1 MANTYNDY
9 TGDGSNRYFNLNFE
23 YLRDDHVKVKVDGSE
38 VGFVIN
44 TDLPTKRV
52 YLNTVPANG
61 AKVKVYR
68 DSRGDFSPLVDFV
81 DGSVL
86 TENELDEAYKHNLFV
101 SQEASEGTGNELL
114 NKKGGDNYDAEGN
127 KIINLGTP
135 TDSTDAANKGYVD
148 QTIDNSIALGGSPA
162 IVSLGGYDVTAL
174 GSTRAR
180 SLADRFDDVVNV
192 LDYGASTSA
201 SASANVT
208 AINAAITDANST
220 GATVFIPS
228 GTYDVDDSLT
238 AITGGLEC
246 QGVINYTGSITAYKT
261 IVTIGTDSAVTFNRS
276 FKGIRVTR
284 TNRSD
289 FNESYGS
296 EVDVG
301 VHCINLRGC
310 ITEVLEVRNFTV
322 GHRVE
327 GNNARGNVSSYY
339 YGFIENVAVGL
350 DIVTDSISNP
360 GYVIGCKFYSFE
372 HLIAPT
378 INTTKPRY
386 GIRFSNS
393 SGQKYANVF
402 YSPIIQLRNND
413 TGVESWPVLVSQQT
427 RYNSIEE
434 LYVEFNDG
442 NLMKVEVPS
451 TSGCVDNKITLSAAT
466 SDTTVDIS
474 SADDGVNEIVKDY
487 NVEVFNS
494 GPLGQMVM
502 PDSLSLWSF
511 RDILLKKYTLDAD
524 YADKRASTSGSVSGD
539 AFNLGDSSI
548 IMGVMLDATHAKTFY
563 LDYVQPVNSAG
574 YIDDVR
580 PSFFLYDSSDNEI
593 TTGSQPTDVAVNKN
607 TSPVGYNN
615 RWFGATVR
623 GGATITV
630 TNQGSNYTSA
640 PTVSFSGGGGTGAT
654 ATATISGGKV
664 TSIAVTNA
672 GTGWT
677 STPDIVITG
686 GGGSGATAVSN
697 IVATETL
704 RTQRLTVGSAV
715 KKIFIGVYRAGS
727 SGLVERFSV
736 RTDRPVTNY
745 TYELK
750 ADFADGYG
758 FLRDDAKPSVKNLNA
773 ASVGDGTTVTSL
785 QDGSAGQRLTLVSIT
800 NRTIQ
805 NQTTHPTDAKIFL
818 AGNANFAM
826 TPTDTLELICN
837 GTDWYEIARSVN

>member
-1 MANTYNDY
+1 MSNIQVQLRRGTTAQHGSF
-9 TGDGSNRYFNLNFE
+9 TGAQGEVTVDTDKNALVLHDGATAGGKDIGR
-23 YLRDDHVKVKVDGSE
+23 VD
-38 VGFVIN
+38 VIN
-44 TDLPTKRV
+44 
-52 YLNTVPANG
+52 
-61 AKVKVYR
+61 VK
-68 DSRGDFSPLVDFV
+68 
-81 DGSVL
+81 
-86 TENELDEAYKHNLFV
+86 
-101 SQEASEGTGNELL
+101 
-114 NKKGGDNYDAEGN
+114 
-127 KIINLGTP
+127 
-135 TDSTDAANKGYVD
+135 
-148 QTIDNSIALGGSPA
+148 
-162 IVSLGGYDVTAL
+162 
-174 GSTRAR
+174 
-180 SLADRFDDVVNV
+180 
-192 LDYGASTSA
+192 DYGASASA

-208 AINAAITDANST
+208 AFNAAITAANST

-228 GTYDVDDSLT
+228 GTYNVDNSLT
-238 AITGGLEC
+238 ALTGGLEC
-246 QGVINYTGSITAYKT
+246 QGVINYTGSASSYKT

-289 FNESYGS
+289 FNETYAS

-310 ITEVLEVRNFTV
+310 ITEVLEVRDFTV

-327 GNNARGNVSSYY
+327 GNNGYGNVSSYY
-339 YGFIENVAVGL
+339 YGFIENVAIGL
-350 DIVTDSISNP
+350 DIVTDSAG

-378 INTTKPRY
+378 VNTTKPRY

-393 SGQKYANVF
+393 TGQKYANVF

-413 TGVESWPVLVSQQT
+413 TGVESWPILVSQQT

-466 SDTTVDIS
+466 SDKTVDIS
-474 SADDGVNEIVKDY
+474 SADDGENEIVKDY

-511 RDILLKKYTLDAD
+511 KDILLKNNATDGL
-524 YADKRASTSGSVSGD
+524 YAAKQASTSGSVSGD
-539 AFNLGDSSI
+539 AFNLGNSSV

-563 LDYVQPVNSAG
+563 LDYVLPTG
-574 YIDDVR
+574 DDVR
-580 PSFFLYDSSDNEI
+580 PSFYLYDSSDNEI
-593 TTGSQPTDVAVNKN
+593 TTGLQPTDVAVNKN
-607 TSPVGYNN
+607 TSPVGYTT
-615 RWFGATVR
+615 RWFGS
-623 GGATITV
+623 
-630 TNQGSNYTSA
+630 TNLGDGDTDKL
-640 PTVSFSGGGGTGAT
+640 V
-654 ATATISGGKV
+654 
-664 TSIAVTNA
+664 
-672 GTGWT
+672 
-677 STPDIVITG
+677 
-686 GGGSGATAVSN
+686 
-697 IVATETL
+697 
-704 RTQRLTVGSAV
+704 TQRLTVGDAV

-758 FLRDDAKPSVKNLNA
+758 FLRDEATPSVKNLNA
-773 ASVGDGTTVTSL
+773 TSVGGSTTVTSL
-785 QDGSAGQRLTLVSIT
+785 LDGSAGQRLTLVSGT
-800 NRTIQ
+800 NRTIS
-805 NQTTHPTDAKIFL
+805 NQTSTSPKIFL
-818 AGNANFAM
+818 AGDANFAM

>member
-1 MANTYNDY
+1 MSNIQVQLRRGTTAQHGSF
-9 TGDGSNRYFNLNFE
+9 TGAQGELTVDTDKNALVLHDGATAGGKDIGRI
-23 YLRDDHVKVKVDGSE
+23 D
-38 VGFVIN
+38 VIN
-44 TDLPTKRV
+44 
-52 YLNTVPANG
+52 
-61 AKVKVYR
+61 VK
-68 DSRGDFSPLVDFV
+68 
-81 DGSVL
+81 
-86 TENELDEAYKHNLFV
+86 
-101 SQEASEGTGNELL
+101 
-114 NKKGGDNYDAEGN
+114 
-127 KIINLGTP
+127 
-135 TDSTDAANKGYVD
+135 
-148 QTIDNSIALGGSPA
+148 
-162 IVSLGGYDVTAL
+162 
-174 GSTRAR
+174 
-180 SLADRFDDVVNV
+180 
-192 LDYGASTSA
+192 DYGASASA

-208 AINAAITDANST
+208 AFNAAITAANST

-228 GTYDVDDSLT
+228 GTYNVDDSLT
-238 AITGGLEC
+238 ALTGGLEC
-246 QGVINYTGSITAYKT
+246 QGVINYTGSASSYKT

-289 FNESYGS
+289 FNETYAS

-310 ITEVLEVRNFTV
+310 ITEVLEVRDFTV

-327 GNNARGNVSSYY
+327 GNNTRGNVSSYY
-339 YGFIENVAVGL
+339 YGFIENVAIGL
-350 DIVTDSISNP
+350 DIVTDSAG

-378 INTTKPRY
+378 VNTTKPRY

-393 SGQKYANVF
+393 TGQKYANVF

-413 TGVESWPVLVSQQT
+413 TGVESWPILVSRQT
-427 RYNSIEE
+427 RYNSIEK

-451 TSGCVDNKITLSAAT
+451 TLGCVDNKITLSAAT
-466 SDTTVDIS
+466 SDKTIDIS
-474 SADDGVNEIVKDY
+474 SADDGENEIVKDY

-511 RDILLKKYTLDAD
+511 KDILLKNNATDGAYNAKQ
-524 YADKRASTSGSVSGD
+524 ASTSGSVSGD
-539 AFNLGDSSI
+539 AFNLGNSSI

-563 LDYVQPVNSAG
+563 LDYVQPVNSNG

-580 PSFFLYDSSDNEI
+580 PSFYLYDSSDIEI
-593 TTGSQPTDVAVNKN
+593 TTGSEPTDVAVNDN
-607 TSPVGYNN
+607 TSPVAYNN
-615 RWFGATVR
+615 RWFGTTVR

-630 TNQGSNYTSA
+630 TNRGSGYTSA
-640 PTVSFSGGGGTGAT
+640 PTVSFSGGGGTGAA
-654 ATATISGGKV
+654 ATANISGGEV
-664 TSIAVTNA
+664 TSITVTNG

-677 STPDIVITG
+677 STPDIIITG

-697 IVATETL
+697 IVTTETL

-758 FLRDDAKPSVKNLNA
+758 FLRDEATPSVKNLNA
-773 ASVGDGTTVTSL
+773 TSVGGSTTVTSL
-785 QDGSAGQRLTLVSIT
+785 LDGSAGQRLTLVSGT
-800 NRTIQ
+800 NRTIS
-805 NQTTHPTDAKIFL
+805 NQTSTSPKIFL
-818 AGNANFAM
+818 AGDANFAM

>member
-1 MANTYNDY
+1 MSNVQVQLRRGTTAQHAVY
-9 TGDGSNRYFNLNFE
+9 TGPQGEVTVDTDKNALVLHDGATAGGKTIGGEDIVNVFN
-23 YLRDDHVKVKVDGSE
+23 Y
-38 VGFVIN
+38 
-44 TDLPTKRV
+44 
-52 YLNTVPANG
+52 G
-61 AKVKVYR
+61 AK
-68 DSRGDFSPLVDFV
+68 GDGVTDDTS
-81 DGSVL
+81 
-86 TENELDEAYKHNLFV
+86 A
-101 SQEASEGTGNELL
+101 L
-114 NKKGGDNYDAEGN
+114 NSA
-127 KIINLGTP
+127 I
-135 TDSTDAANKGYVD
+135 SAAN
-148 QTIDNSIALGGSPA
+148 S
-162 IVSLGGYDVTAL
+162 
-174 GSTRAR
+174 
-180 SLADRFDDVVNV
+180 AD
-192 LDYGASTSA
+192 
-201 SASANVT
+201 
-208 AINAAITDANST
+208 
-220 GATVFIPS
+220 ATLFIPS
-228 GTYDVDDSLT
+228 GTYNVSNSLT
-238 AITGGLEC
+238 AITGGLDC
-246 QGVINYTGSITAYKT
+246 QGVIKYTGGATDYKT

-350 DIVTDSISNP
+350 DIVTDNSG

-378 INTTKPRY
+378 VNTTKPRY

-402 YSPIIQLRNND
+402 YSPIIQLRNDD
-413 TGVESWPVLVSQQT
+413 TGVESWPILVSQQT

-466 SDTTVDIS
+466 SDKTIDIS
-474 SADDGVNEIVKDY
+474 SADDGVNEIQKDY

-511 RDILLKKYTLDAD
+511 RDILLKNNATDGAYTA
-524 YADKRASTSGSVSGD
+524 KQASTSGSVSGD
-539 AFNLGDSSI
+539 AFNLGNSSV

-563 LDYVQPVNSAG
+563 LDYVLPTG
-574 YIDDVR
+574 DDVR
-580 PSFFLYDSSDNEI
+580 PSFYLYDSSDNEI
-593 TTGSQPTDVAVNKN
+593 TTGLQPTDVAVNKN
-607 TSPVGYNN
+607 TSPVAYTT
-615 RWFGATVR
+615 RWFGT
-623 GGATITV
+623 
-630 TNQGSNYTSA
+630 TNLGDGDTDKL
-640 PTVSFSGGGGTGAT
+640 V
-654 ATATISGGKV
+654 
-664 TSIAVTNA
+664 
-672 GTGWT
+672 
-677 STPDIVITG
+677 
-686 GGGSGATAVSN
+686 
-697 IVATETL
+697 
-704 RTQRLTVGSAV
+704 TQRLTVGSAV

-758 FLRDDAKPSVKNLNA
+758 FLRDEATPSVKNLNA
-773 ASVGDGTTVTSL
+773 TSVGGTTTVTSL
-785 QDGSAGQRLTLVSIT
+785 QDGSAGQRLTLVSGT
-800 NRTIQ
+800 NRTIS
-805 NQTTHPTDAKIFL
+805 NQTSTSPKIFL
-818 AGNANFAM
+818 AGDADFAM